1 MRARFND
8 DLLLWAIAT
17 LQPASL
23 GDALAFIREIF
34 SDITPLPLVKELEP
48 LIADWQSEDYLVR
61 VHGKSKLFSVTQK
74 GNGKLPVRLRRHR
87 DKTRLFLLK
96 AAHDAKVIM
105 SGDAQQGLVGASPP
119 IDSSTDIQEGSRPI
133 SSDGWP
139 REPRPAV
146 RTYWPRV
153 VKQLDF
159 KVGSE
164 PRSPDT
170 FFQYY
175 SYPSVH
181 AVHAASNSGAAPNDL
196 NITDLAIALGISPR
210 LLTSFI
216 HKPSHHYRQFEI
228 GKRGGGSRV
237 ISSPKTF
244 LKVVQYWL
252 LDYFLFDL
260 PVHNACHSYRKG
272 HSILNNAEPHVG
284 KRFVGNIDIEDYFG
298 SINKKM
304 IQQILRKN
312 DIGERLSNS
321 ISRLVTLN
329 DSLPQGAPTSP
340 LLSNAILFD
349 FDSNLSDKAAE
360 LGLVYTRYADDI
372 TISGN
377 VRENIV
383 YLIDYA
389 ANYLKNIG
397 LRLNQKKTRIASSGG
412 QQRVTGVVVNEK
424 AQPPRELRRRVR
436 AMFHQAEQQPEKFSD
451 RISELRG
458 YYSYLRSYPSL
469 RGSPELCKYRKIL
482 EILREQHN

>member
-1 MRARFND
+1 MRARFNE
-8 DLLLWAIAT
+8 DLLLWAVAT

-23 GDALAFIREIF
+23 GDALAFIREVFPEIR
-34 SDITPLPLVKELEP
+34 PLPLAKDLEP
-48 LIADWQSEDYLVR
+48 LIQNRQSEEYVLR
-61 VHGKSKLFSVTQK
+61 VHGKSKLYSITLK
-74 GNGKLPVRLRRHR
+74 GNKKLPIRLRRHR

-96 AAHDAKVIM
+96 AAHDAKFCL
-105 SGDAQQGLVGASPP
+105 SGEAQQGLDGASPP
-119 IDSSTDIQEGSRPI
+119 ADGSTGIQEGSRPI
-133 SSDGWP
+133 SSGVRP
-139 REPRPAV
+139 REPRPAT

-181 AVHAASNSGAAPNDL
+181 AVHAASNSSAAPDDL
-196 NITDLAIALGISPR
+196 TITDLATALGISPR
-210 LLTSFI
+210 LLSSFI

-228 GKRGGGSRV
+228 GKRGGGCRV
-237 ISSPKTF
+237 ISSPKIF

-252 LDYFLFDL
+252 LDYFLFEL

-298 SINKKM
+298 SINKEM
-304 IQQILRKN
+304 IQQLLVEN
-312 DIGERLSNS
+312 GIGECLANS
-321 ISRLVTLN
+321 ISRLVTLD

-349 FDSNLSDKAAE
+349 FDSKLSDKAAE
-360 LGLVYTRYADDI
+360 LDLVYTRYADDI
-372 TISGN
+372 TISGDD
-377 VRENIV
+377 RQNIV
-383 YLIDYA
+383 YLIGYA
-389 ANYLKNIG
+389 ANYLKKIG
-397 LRLNQKKTRIASSGG
+397 LRLNQKKTRIASRSG

-469 RGSPELCKYRKIL
+469 RESSELQKYREIL
-482 EILREQHN
+482 EVLREQHN